1 MNKQEL
7 VRELAK
13 RLSLSQ
19 KTVKD
24 VLDKTLEEITL
35 IMEEGESCSQTGF
48 GTFKTEVKNERIG
61 FNPSL
66 KKKMILPKRRKVL
79 FRPSS
84 ILKGKVNE

>member
-7 VRELAK
+7 VRELAN

-19 KTVKD
+19 KTVKT
-24 VLDKTLEEITL
+24 VLDTTLEEIAL
-35 IMEEGESCSQTGF
+35 VMDEGENYNQTGF
-48 GTFKTEVKNERIG
+48 GTFKTEVKKERIG
-61 FNPSL
+61 FNPSV
-66 KKKMILPKRRKVL
+66 KKKMILPKKRKVL